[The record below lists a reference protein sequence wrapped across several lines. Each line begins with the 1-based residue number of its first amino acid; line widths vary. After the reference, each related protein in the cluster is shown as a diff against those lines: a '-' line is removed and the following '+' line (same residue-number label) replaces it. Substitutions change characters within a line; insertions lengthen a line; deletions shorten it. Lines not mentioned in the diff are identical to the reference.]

1 MNIIIPCVGIDK
13 QKKDLII
20 FTHGYPSKEWM
31 AMLSDQKIKFLMI
44 FQKSFNQL
52 INESTQEDYY
62 TDLNYQKKTYKVR
75 IIKLKLSSDE
85 IEVLVINIGIEFMER
100 CFKRCPIETKYNTIK
115 NKLKLE
121 NFSG

>member
-1 MNIIIPCVGIDK
+1 
-13 QKKDLII
+13 
-20 FTHGYPSKEWM
+20 
-31 AMLSDQKIKFLMI
+31 MLSDQKIKFLMI

>member
-1 MNIIIPCVGIDK
+1 
-13 QKKDLII
+13 
-20 FTHGYPSKEWM
+20 
-31 AMLSDQKIKFLMI
+31 MLSDQKIKFLMR

-52 INESTQEDYY
+52 IDESTQEDYY

-85 IEVLVINIGIEFMER
+85 IEVLVINVGRNQLKLSEFMEL
-100 CFKRCPIETKYNTIK
+100 CFKRWLIETKDNTIK

-121 NFSG
+121 NFSR